1 MLLQILEEGRLTD
14 SNGRTVNFKNTVI
27 IMTSNVGARLI
38 TDKKSLGFA
47 GSKEENNK
55 EYEDIK
61 KDVVLKKQNQKIL
74 ALETAIEILE
84 KLRRDDYY
92 GNSKK

>member
-1 MLLQILEEGRLTD
+1 MINYLRELL
-14 SNGRTVNFKNTVI
+14 
-27 IMTSNVGARLI
+27 
-38 TDKKSLGFA
+38 
-47 GSKEENNK
+47 
-55 EYEDIK
+55 EDIK
-61 KDVVLKKQNQKIL
+61 KDLVIEKQNKKIL